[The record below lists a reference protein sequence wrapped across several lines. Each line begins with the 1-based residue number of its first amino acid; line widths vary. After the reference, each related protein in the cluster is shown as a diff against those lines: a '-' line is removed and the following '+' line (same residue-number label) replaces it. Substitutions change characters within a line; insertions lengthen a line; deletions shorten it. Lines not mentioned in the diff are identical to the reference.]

1 MDFYFYTQRTDNKN
15 EQWAERRE
23 HEREVALNT
32 CKHMSVYMQNQKH
45 EAGMSYAKVLL
56 KTEHLQFDIDAK
68 DLGTAIVW
76 INKLLDQLQEWDF
89 NLDFLKIYASGSKGF
104 HISIPQKTFGEE
116 KPLPLLNKFHSWMA
130 TAIENMAGIKLDMGL
145 YHTRHLL
152 RIPNS
157 QRDDGRWKV
166 PVTVQEVRSMTPG
179 TYLQYV
185 QAPRQL
191 GNPEPLI
198 PSTYKCEKLKELW
211 TQAKEEVKKEAEK
224 SKRYKPLDN
233 TALEPFDDTTVPVCI
248 EWMRDNENIKGNYND
263 LSMQIAAYVA
273 SVPNMTEKG
282 RDDLVL
288 AFARNSTSDSK
299 PNLASRLSHTKFAI
313 RRAEA
318 GALEFSCG
326 GCRSVVSGNP
336 CGGCP
341 VKLKQESEAETETL
355 IETRDDGYYVING
368 KGSAM
373 RFTSFTLH
381 RVNQICTFEKG
392 SIVFLADVFEL
403 KTKNNGMEVSSLVTI
418 PVQDWSSISAW
429 KKLMQ
434 SGGGMVFLSS
444 DAVLA
449 NLQHHI
455 NVTQQ
460 SEQLVKVDAAGIHVI
475 KSGNNELRFWAE
487 EGWSLD
493 QGGTS
498 GKHTYEGD
506 AGDTILS
513 LSGVDSAKA
522 DDEEVVET
530 LYRLMHSNRPETV
543 GSLLGWASACHLK
556 EHLYKAGYNE
566 FPLVQ
571 IAGIPGA
578 GKTSTAVVFATLT
591 GAVLPGGPMAVD
603 TVTPSPL
610 KQAMS
615 QTTTIARIFDEF
627 NKPNMAY
634 NKYLMVLGLLK
645 TAYCRQSLAI
655 GYIKRGKIGE
665 VGAATHNQFATA
677 PVIYMSREVIENE
690 ELAQRSIVL
699 EVNKDDHEVDDWKEN
714 FQEVFKTLAIKH
726 PDGHPLQRL
735 CKMLVKN
742 AIETPVDQCHHWY
755 AEARGD
761 IPHNEHSR
769 RIQNLFVIRMG
780 LKFLAKSLESFPEKI
795 TKRLKELDEIVVSS
809 WHKEEETLKSQ
820 KSSWGTAETLVQTL
834 NTMAMLP
841 LSDRTPGRIAAGSYY
856 VKDGATLHLNADLC
870 FSAYCLYTRNV
881 GIIKEVSSPSSML
894 QLLKGTK
901 YCIGEMGPADK
912 PGARGWVALD
922 LSQLEERGFHGDGFE
937 SI

>member
-15 EQWAERRE
+15 EAWACRSE
-23 HEREVALNT
+23 HELQEALNS
-32 CKHMSVYMQNQKH
+32 CKHMSVFMQNVKH
-45 EAGMSYAKVLL
+45 EDGMSYAKVAL
-56 KTEHLQFDIDAK
+56 KTQHLQFDIDAK

-76 INKLLDQLQEWDF
+76 LNKLLDQLQEWGL
-89 NLDFLKIYASGSKGF
+89 NLEFLKIYASGSKGF
-104 HISIPQKTFGEE
+104 HVAIPQKTFGEE
-116 KPLPLLNKFHSWMA
+116 KPQPLLNKFHGWMA
-130 TAIENMAGIKLDMGL
+130 TAIENMAGVKFDMGL

-157 QRDDGRWKV
+157 QREDGRWKV
-166 PVTVQEVRSMTPG
+166 PVTVQEVREMTPG
-179 TYLQYV
+179 AYMQYV
-185 QAPRQL
+185 QSPRQL
-191 GNPEPLI
+191 TTPESLI

-211 TQAKEEVKKEAEK
+211 IKAKEEVKKEAEK
-224 SKRYKPLDN
+224 AKRYKPLDN
-233 TALEPFDDTTVPVCI
+233 SSLEPFNDSTVPQCI

-288 AFARNSTSDSK
+288 AFARNSNSDSK
-299 PNLASRLSHTKFAI
+299 PNLSSRLSHTKFAI

-326 GCRSVVSGNP
+326 GCRSVLTGNP

-341 VKLKQESEAETETL
+341 VKNKQESEAETETL
-355 IETRDDGYYVING
+355 IETREDGYYVITG
-368 KGSAM
+368 KGAAM
-373 RFTSFTLH
+373 RFTSFTLD
-381 RVNQICTFEKG
+381 RVNQICTFDKG

-403 KTKNNGMEVSSLVTI
+403 KTKNNGMDVSSLVTV
-418 PVQDWSSISAW
+418 PVQDWSSISSW
-429 KKLMQ
+429 KKIMQ
-434 SGGGMVFLSS
+434 SGGGMVFLSA

-475 KSGNNELRFWAE
+475 KSGSNELRFWAE

-513 LSGVDSAKA
+513 LSGVDSARG
-522 DDEEVVET
+522 DDEEVVDT

-571 IAGIPGA
+571 IAGIPGS

-591 GAVLPGGPMAVD
+591 GCVIPGGPMAVD

-627 NKPNMAY
+627 NKPSMAY

-655 GYIKRGKIGE
+655 GYIKKAKLGE

-690 ELAQRSIVL
+690 ELLQRSIVV
-699 EVNKDDHEVDDWKEN
+699 EVKKDDHDIDDWKEN
-714 FQEVFKTLAIKH
+714 FQAVYKTLAIRS

-735 CKMLVKN
+735 CKLLVRA
-742 AIETPVDQCHHWY
+742 AIETPVEQCHAWY
-755 AEARGD
+755 AESRAD
-761 IPHNEHSR
+761 IPHDEHSR
-769 RIQNLFVIRMG
+769 RIQNLFVMRMG
-780 LKFLAKSLESFPEKI
+780 LKFLAKALDGFPAKIKERLE
-795 TKRLKELDEIVVSS
+795 ELDKIVISS
-809 WHKEEETLKSQ
+809 WQRDEEDLATKVSQ
-820 KSSWGTAETLVQTL
+820 WSTPENLLQTL
-834 NTMAMLP
+834 NNMAQLPLTDRIAGRIIGGVHYIRDNAMLHIN
-841 LSDRTPGRIAAGSYY
+841 T
-856 VKDGATLHLNADLC
+856 DLC
-870 FSAYCLYTRNV
+870 FPSYSLYTRNI
-881 GIIKEVSSPSSML
+881 GAIRDASSSNSML
-894 QLLKGTK
+894 QILKGTK
-901 YCIGEMGPADK
+901 YCVGEAGPTDK
-912 PGARGWVALD
+912 PRGRGWVTLD
-922 LSQLEERGFHGDGFE
+922 LSQLEERGFYGDGFE
-937 SI
+937 SS